1 MTRGT
6 YALLVH
12 VPYGI
17 SLSVGELGRV
27 DFKSGYYAYVGSAL
41 GGLEGRVNRH
51 MSEKKKTHWH
61 IDHLLIHARSIDA
74 IVAQSEERKECD
86 VAKEMTKEL
95 PSVRGFGA
103 SGCKCDSHL
112 FYSPDQNEL
121 IRRVVGAFKK
131 CGLKPEKGVRYG

>member
-51 MSEKKKTHWH
+51 MRGEKKIHWH
-61 IDHLLIHARSIDA
+61 IDHLLLHARAVDA
-74 IVAQSEERKECD
+74 VVAQSEERKECE
-86 VAKEMTKEL
+86 VANELAKNL
-95 PSVRGFGA
+95 PSVKGLG
-103 SGCKCDSHL
+103 SSDCDCNSHL
-112 FYSPDQNEL
+112 FYSPDSHEL
-121 IRRVVGAFKK
+121 MRRVVGAFKT
-131 CGLKPEKGVRYG
+131 CGLKPEKGVKYE